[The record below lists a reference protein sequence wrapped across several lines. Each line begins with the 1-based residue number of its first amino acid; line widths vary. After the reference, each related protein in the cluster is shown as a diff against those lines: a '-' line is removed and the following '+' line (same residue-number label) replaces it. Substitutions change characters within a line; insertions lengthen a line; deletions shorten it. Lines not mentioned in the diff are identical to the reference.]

1 MQSLGTRRQEIYVF
15 LGYSFR
21 KIYDLHSPND
31 NLQESE
37 ELMKYLVNFE
47 IVKQGFSEIVE
58 ATDKEQALEKAK
70 QYLEKRFLDLK
81 SNDTITEIHEGRN

>member
-1 MQSLGTRRQEIYVF
+1 
-15 LGYSFR
+15 
-21 KIYDLHSPND
+21 
-31 NLQESE
+31 
-37 ELMKYLVNFE
+37 MKYLVNFE

-81 SNDTITEIHEGRN
+81 SNDTITKIHEGRN